1 MNGPSRAAAFPR
13 TDAMNPVDTLTP
25 VKAATS
31 AAARATGR

>member
-13 TDAMNPVDTLTP
+13 TDAMNPADTVTP

-31 AAARATGR
+31 VAARTADR